1 MTAFLPDRDRG
12 GSIDRDGLWLKEL
25 LRMIVMVMSRRSLLA
40 AVVLSWL
47 SSTAAADANSLTDY
61 FGPREI
67 SLGETM
73 RADSYGSLA
82 TTLNPAGLAL
92 NRQLVFEGSYGYRP
106 GDSASAVG
114 VSACDSTVVVPGCF
128 YYHYL
133 GAEPTLEG
141 NDYDRRVHEGGI
153 AAAKA
158 LSSRLFLG
166 INARY
171 FDYESNL
178 MGESDSSGFAADVGL
193 LLKATSSIQAAV
205 VGYNLLAAESAQ
217 YPMGVGAGVTV
228 RPVAALALG
237 LDGLWNLDVPEGK
250 STGRYGAG
258 MEYFLMASD
267 QQSGYPVRL
276 GVVHDRELKGTYAT
290 AGLGYTSLKVGLD
303 VGARKQVDGG
313 DELMVLAALRVFGPH
328 FP

>member
-1 MTAFLPDRDRG
+1 
-12 GSIDRDGLWLKEL
+12 
-25 LRMIVMVMSRRSLLA
+25 MIVSIMLRRSPL
-40 AVVLSWL
+40 AVVALFCL
-47 SSTAAADANSLTDY
+47 SSTASADANSLTDY
-61 FGPREI
+61 FGPREV

-106 GDSASAVG
+106 GDSASAVAI
-114 VSACDSTVVVPGCF
+114 SACDSTVVVPGCF
-128 YYHYL
+128 YYHYF

-141 NDYDRRVHEGGI
+141 EAFDRRVHEGGI
-153 AAAKA
+153 AAARA
-158 LSSRLFLG
+158 LGSRLFIG
-166 INARY
+166 VNARY

-178 MGESDSSGFAADVGL
+178 MGEADSSGFAADFGVTL
-193 LLKATSSIQAAV
+193 RATSNIQAAV
-205 VGYNLLAAESAQ
+205 VGYNLLAADSAQ
-217 YPMGVGAGVTV
+217 YPMGVGAGITV
-228 RPVAALALG
+228 RPVAPLAFG

-258 MEYFLMASD
+258 AEFFLQSAD
-267 QQSGYPVRL
+267 QQSGYPIRA
-276 GVVHDRELKGTYAT
+276 GVVHDRELEGTYAT
-290 AGLGYTSLKVGLD
+290 AGLGYTSLRVGLD

-313 DELMVLAALRVFGPH
+313 DELMVQAGLRFFGPH

>member
-1 MTAFLPDRDRG
+1 
-12 GSIDRDGLWLKEL
+12 
-25 LRMIVMVMSRRSLLA
+25 MIVRTMCRRTLLG
-40 AVVLSWL
+40 AVAVFSV

-61 FGPREI
+61 FGPREV

-106 GDSASAVG
+106 GDSASAVA

-128 YYHYL
+128 YYHYF

-141 NDYDRRVHEGGI
+141 EDHDRRVHEGGI
-153 AAAKA
+153 AAARA
-158 LSSRLFLG
+158 ISSRLFLG
-166 INARY
+166 VNVRY

-178 MGESDSSGFAADVGL
+178 ADEMDSSGFAADFGVT
-193 LLKATSSIQAAV
+193 LKATSSIQVAV

-217 YPMGVGAGVTV
+217 YPMAVGAGITA

-237 LDGLWNLDVPEGK
+237 LDGLWNLDVPEGRG
-250 STGRYGAG
+250 TGRYGAG
-258 MEYFLMASD
+258 LEYFFTSAD
-267 QQSGYPVRL
+267 QQSGYPIRA
-276 GVVHDRELKGTYAT
+276 GVIHDRELEGTYVT
-290 AGLGYTSLKVGLD
+290 GGLGYTSVKVGLD

-313 DELMVLAALRVFGPH
+313 DEFMVQAGLRVFGPH

>member
-1 MTAFLPDRDRG
+1 
-12 GSIDRDGLWLKEL
+12 
-25 LRMIVMVMSRRSLLA
+25 MIVSIMSRRSVLA
-40 AVVLSWL
+40 AVTLFCL

-61 FGPREI
+61 FGPREV

-73 RADSYGSLA
+73 RADSHGSLA

-92 NRQLVFEGSYGYRP
+92 NRMLVFEGSYGFRP
-106 GDSASAVG
+106 GDSASAVA
-114 VSACDSTVVVPGCF
+114 VSACDSTVAVPGCF
-128 YYHYL
+128 YYHYF
-133 GAEPTLEG
+133 GAEPALEG
-141 NDYDRRVHEGGI
+141 EDFDRRVHEGGI
-153 AAAKA
+153 AAARA
-158 LSSRLFLG
+158 IGSRLFFG

-178 MGESDSSGFAADVGL
+178 MGEADSSGFAADFGVI
-193 LLKATSSIQAAV
+193 LKASSNIQAAV

-217 YPMGVGAGVTV
+217 YPMGVGAGIMV
-228 RPVAALALG
+228 RPVAPLALG

-258 MEYFLMASD
+258 AEFFLRSAD
-267 QQSGYPVRL
+267 QQSGYPIRAGL
-276 GVVHDRELKGTYAT
+276 IHDRELEGTYAT
-290 AGLGYTSLKVGLD
+290 AGLGYTSLRVGLD

-313 DELMVLAALRVFGPH
+313 DELMVQAGLRLFGPH

>member
-1 MTAFLPDRDRG
+1 
-12 GSIDRDGLWLKEL
+12 
-25 LRMIVMVMSRRSLLA
+25 MIVRIMSRRSLLA
-40 AVVLSWL
+40 GMTLFYL

-61 FGPREI
+61 FGPREV

-106 GDSASAVG
+106 GDSASTVAI
-114 VSACDSTVVVPGCF
+114 SACDSTVAVPGCF
-128 YYHYL
+128 YYHYF
-133 GAEPTLEG
+133 GAQPSLEG
-141 NDYDRRVHEGGI
+141 EDYDRRAHEGGI
-153 AAAKA
+153 AAARA
-158 LSSRLFLG
+158 ITSRLFFG
-166 INARY
+166 VNARY

-178 MGESDSSGFAADVGL
+178 DGEMDSSGFAADFGL
-193 LLKATSSIQAAV
+193 TLKATSHIQAAV

-217 YPMGVGAGVTV
+217 YPMGVGAGVAV
-228 RPVAALALG
+228 RPTAAMAIG
-237 LDGLWNLDVPEGK
+237 LDGLWNLDVAEGK

-258 MEYFLMASD
+258 FEYFWQASD
-267 QQSGYPVRL
+267 QLSGYPVRA
-276 GVVHDRELKGTYAT
+276 GVVHDRELEATYAT
-290 AGLGYTSLKVGLD
+290 AGLGYTSMRVGLD

-313 DELMVLAALRVFGPH
+313 DELMVQAGLRLFGPH

>member
-1 MTAFLPDRDRG
+1 
-12 GSIDRDGLWLKEL
+12 
-25 LRMIVMVMSRRSLLA
+25 MIVRVMSRRSLLA
-40 AVVLSWL
+40 TLVLSWL

-61 FGPREI
+61 FGPREV

-106 GDSASAVG
+106 GDSASAVA

-128 YYHYL
+128 YYHYF
-133 GAEPTLEG
+133 GAEPSLGGE
-141 NDYDRRVHEGGI
+141 DYDRRVHEGGI
-153 AAAKA
+153 AAARA
-158 LSSRLFLG
+158 ITSRVFLG
-166 INARY
+166 TNVRY

-178 MGESDSSGFAADVGL
+178 AGEADSSGFAADFGVTV
-193 LLKATSSIQAAV
+193 KATSSIQAAV
-205 VGYNLLAAESAQ
+205 VGYNLLAATSAQ

-228 RPVAALALG
+228 RPVAALAIG
-237 LDGLWNLDVPEGK
+237 LDGLWNLDVPEGG

-258 MEYFLMASD
+258 LEYFFMSGD
-267 QQSGYPVRL
+267 QQSGFPIRVGAL
-276 GVVHDRELKGTYAT
+276 HDRELEGTYAT

-303 VGARKQVDGG
+303 IGARKQVDGG
-313 DELMVLAALRVFGPH
+313 DELMVQAGLRVFGPH

>member
-1 MTAFLPDRDRG
+1 M
-12 GSIDRDGLWLKEL
+12 ILKG
-25 LRMIVMVMSRRSLLA
+25 MSRRSLLA
-40 AVVLSWL
+40 AVALSWL

-114 VSACDSTVVVPGCF
+114 VSACDSTVAVPGCF

-141 NDYDRRVHEGGI
+141 AGYDRRVHEGGI

-158 LSSRLFLG
+158 LSSRLFFG
-166 INARY
+166 VNARY

-178 MGESDSSGFAADVGL
+178 MGEADSSGFAADLGL
-193 LLKATSSIQAAV
+193 TLKATSNIQAGL

-217 YPMGVGAGVTV
+217 YPMGIGAGVTV
-228 RPVAALALG
+228 RPGAALAIG

-250 STGRYGAG
+250 GTGRYGAG
-258 MEYFLMASD
+258 AEYFLMSAD
-267 QQSGYPVRL
+267 QQSGYPLRL

-290 AGLGYTSLKVGLD
+290 AGLGYTSLKLGLD
-303 VGARKQVDGG
+303 IGARKQVDGG
-313 DELMVLAALRVFGPH
+313 DELMVLAGLRVFGPH